1 LADVD
6 GFSLKVDEL
15 FAICDALKER
25 INESQ
30 VTQLN
35 LADALVDGA
44 VDRSR
49 SLFFSI
55 ILAGKLKGKR
65 DHNFPKK

>member
-1 LADVD
+1 MGRWDDFTSLT
-6 GFSLKVDEL
+6 GFKTLSGMEMGVTKVDEL

-44 VDRSR
+44 VR
-49 SLFFSI
+49 
-55 ILAGKLKGKR
+55 
-65 DHNFPKK
+65 

>member
-1 LADVD
+1 MWGNFKALT
-6 GFSLKVDEL
+6 GFETLSGLEISAAKVDEL
-15 FAICDALKER
+15 FAVCDALKER

-44 VDRSR
+44 V
-49 SLFFSI
+49 
-55 ILAGKLKGKR
+55 
-65 DHNFPKK
+65 N

>member
-1 LADVD
+1 MGRWGNLKALT
-6 GFSLKVDEL
+6 GFGTLSGLEISAAKVDEL

-30 VTQLN
+30 VVLLK

-44 VDRSR
+44 V
-49 SLFFSI
+49 
-55 ILAGKLKGKR
+55 G
-65 DHNFPKK
+65 

>member
-1 LADVD
+1 LNLSLIRNFAISVPPLAEQHRIVA
-6 GFSLKVDEL
+6 KVDEL

-35 LADALVDGA
+35 LTDALVDRA
-44 VDRSR
+44 V
-49 SLFFSI
+49 
-55 ILAGKLKGKR
+55 
-65 DHNFPKK
+65 N

>member
-1 LADVD
+1 MEMGVT
-6 GFSLKVDEL
+6 KVDEL

-44 VDRSR
+44 VR
-49 SLFFSI
+49 
-55 ILAGKLKGKR
+55 
-65 DHNFPKK
+65 